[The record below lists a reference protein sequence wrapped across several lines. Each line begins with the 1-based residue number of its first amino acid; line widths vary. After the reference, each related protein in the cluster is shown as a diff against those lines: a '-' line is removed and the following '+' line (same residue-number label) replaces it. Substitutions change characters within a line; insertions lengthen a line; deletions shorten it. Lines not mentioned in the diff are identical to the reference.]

1 MSVSFASR
9 LLGATAL
16 AATLLA
22 GTGDRAEA
30 AIVAC
35 SSSVAGRVT
44 SGGAALPCQ
53 VSTSFDQDF
62 LNSDPITVNQQG
74 GFFGFTD
81 WDFIGKAGNGQSGSY
96 NVTGF
101 TGFDAFGDWMLI
113 FKSGNDTFLTGYLL
127 DATQLTGSWSSPF
140 GQVNRNGQFS
150 YKDVSH
156 ISFYGRGEPSVI
168 EPPPPP
174 PPPPG
179 PDPITEVPA
188 PASLGLFAA
197 GLLGLGLARRRKA

>member
-16 AATLLA
+16 AATLLV
-22 GTGDRAEA
+22 GNGDRAEA

-35 SSSVAGRVT
+35 SSAVAGRVT

-62 LNSDPITVNQQG
+62 QNGNPITVNEQG

-81 WDFIGKAGNGQSGSY
+81 WDLIGKAGSGQSGSFDA
-96 NVTGF
+96 TGF
-101 TGFDAFGDWMLI
+101 VGFDAFSDWMLI
-113 FKSGNDTFLTGYLL
+113 FKSGSGTFLTGYLL
-127 DATQLTGSWSSPF
+127 DETQLTGSWSSPF
-140 GQVNRNGQFS
+140 EQVNKNGKVSF
-150 YKDVSH
+150 KDVSH
-156 ISFYGRGEPSVI
+156 ISFYGRGEATLI
-168 EPPPPP
+168 EPPPP

-188 PASLGLFAA
+188 PAALGLFAA

>member
-1 MSVSFASR
+1 MPVSLASR

-22 GTGDRAEA
+22 GTGERAEA

-35 SSSVAGRVT
+35 SASVAGRVT
-44 SGGAALPCQ
+44 SGGGAPSCQ

-62 LNSDPITVNQQG
+62 QNTDPITVNREG

-81 WDFIGKAGNGQSGSY
+81 WELIDKAGEGQSGTY
-96 NVTGF
+96 DVTSLD
-101 TGFDAFGDWMLI
+101 GFDLFGDWMMV
-113 FKSGNDTFLTGYLL
+113 FKSGNGTFLTGYLL
-127 DATQLTGSWSSPF
+127 DATQLTGSWESPF
-140 GQVNRNGQFS
+140 EQVKNGRLS

-156 ISFYGRGEPSVI
+156 ISFYGRGEPTVI